1 MGETGKEPN
10 ADIYYE
16 IPSVIKNGRMDGN
29 SEATSTETT
38 LKLEATDEDGTEEKK
53 NLKKKIEE
61 IRGVDA
67 RQKSF
72 FFYIRN
78 LR

>member
-1 MGETGKEPN
+1 
-10 ADIYYE
+10 
-16 IPSVIKNGRMDGN
+16 MDGN

-38 LKLEATDEDGTEEKK
+38 LKLEATDEDGTEEKE
-53 NLKKKIEE
+53 NLKKKFEE

-67 RQKSF
+67 RQKKSF
-72 FFYIRN
+72 FNIRN